1 MCTEKHG
8 VKVGLVDRGMAP
20 LGGFVDEGLWEVDEG
35 LWECFGWFCGGQVAR
50 GMVVFQ
56 DPILQLR
63 CVQTCAA
70 PLHLLPAPGATSCPA
85 WRCRCRCLPSLL
97 ALPAR
102 GLACVSKV
110 QPLASNTHTHTCSDS
125 DKVASQC
132 VELNYSCSNYCKA
145 SPWFVA
151 WDALMDCGA
160 HACIHT
166 CMHAFLPCLAS
177 KVKCAPGNS
186 SRKTPGWYAQI
197 ATAWLW
203 LGPYEDEEQ
212 AAAAAAKSMQVKV
225 ASLLS

>member
-1 MCTEKHG
+1 MRACGRWMRVCENASDGSVEGKR
-8 VKVGLVDRGMAP
+8 RG
-20 LGGFVDEGLWEVDEG
+20 
-35 LWECFGWFCGGQVAR
+35 
-50 GMVVFQ
+50 GMVVVQ

-102 GLACVSKV
+102 GLACVSKI
-110 QPLASNTHTHTCSDS
+110 QPLPSNTHTHTCSDS
-125 DKVASQC
+125 DKGASQC

-160 HACIHT
+160 HACIHA
-166 CMHAFLPCLAS
+166 CMPSFPAS
-177 KVKCAPGNS
+177 PPRSNAPLVTAAERHPDGAP
-186 SRKTPGWYAQI
+186 RLLRPGC
-197 ATAWLW
+197 
-203 LGPYEDEEQ
+203 G
-212 AAAAAAKSMQVKV
+212 
-225 ASLLS
+225 